1 MDDSKGSILQGKSPN
16 EQDGNAASLCNYP
29 DYSNEEQQGE
39 VLDESFPVKLHYM
52 LADLEKD
59 GLDYICSWS
68 RHGR

>member
-1 MDDSKGSILQGKSPN
+1 MSAEDTDLNVKEQNSNATFQGGY
-16 EQDGNAASLCNYP
+16 QDFSM
-29 DYSNEEQQGE
+29 EREQGE

-52 LADLEKD
+52 LADLEID